1 VVGGDPGTSTVVA
14 LPEEHPYAGG
24 SMRDSCHRQSPA
36 AGRAMARATSGFS
49 GRVLCDC
56 AESEPWSTA
65 RKFPS
70 CTNIG
75 RLGCAPRRQSHT
87 RAAGDS
93 GGLARHEE
101 LLIRATEQTFAHR
114 VRVVQIGFRYV
125 EVCSGR
131 WSRHAPKSNA
141 SIDFCMLA
149 KSSTKAF
156 PRVQGQRAE
165 RADPSRRRG
174 ARKSLGGKHLS
185 GSNGCLKT

>member
-1 VVGGDPGTSTVVA
+1 MA
-14 LPEEHPYAGG
+14 I
-24 SMRDSCHRQSPA
+24 R
-36 AGRAMARATSGFS
+36 ARAQ
-49 GRVLCDC
+49 
-56 AESEPWSTA
+56 WSP
-65 RKFPS
+65 FPRN
-70 CTNIG
+70 T
-75 RLGCAPRRQSHT
+75 LT
-87 RAAGDS
+87 RAALCATRATGNPQQQDEQWQGRLPDS
-93 GGLARHEE
+93 ADVSSATVRNQNPGRRPASSPRARTSEGWAAPPGGNLIHGP
-101 LLIRATEQTFAHR
+101 LGIRAAWRDMRSSSSGRRNKHFAHR

-141 SIDFCMLA
+141 SIDFCMLG

-156 PRVQGQRAE
+156 PRVQGQRGE